1 MGRNKKKGK
10 GKELKKKLGGV
21 TPEDLIKAKE
31 AFKGTVLE
39 NKVDMKEFEAEL
51 KQAELL
57 HKKQKVDHEYEKQI
71 NKIENYIEAFDRRE
85 QEKKIRLARIGTKLP
100 NDKSFPPIEKRRLV
114 EQRNDLVREWE
125 AGEEKMSEEYEAEER
140 KKKDAEKKRKELEKK
155 LGGGLWDVIKDP
167 IGTIKE
173 AFAPVPTKLNNIS
186 TRTLEQWG
194 NIPISSPIII
204 ARTPL
209 NRFLTG
215 ALDAVSLG
223 KFGQLQKKYKYD
235 SLFHLLI
242 IVIVNGQRIIIE
254 KNEVVNV
261 APFKPSDVNNKTEYY
276 QLNFNPSINLTLNKM
291 LMRTKAK
298 MGDHLFYS
306 YSALGNNNCQDFVRN
321 LLGANGLATQPALN
335 FIYQNL
341 NAIVK
346 ELRESGFGY
355 VPRVVDA
362 ITDLGSK
369 VSRIIGKGKEDSYK
383 PFVNF
388 VANEG
393 LRFL

>member
-114 EQRNDLVREWE
+114 EQRNDLVRERE
-125 AGEEKMSEEYEAEER
+125 AVEEKMSEEYEAEER

>member
-1 MGRNKKKGK
+1 
-10 GKELKKKLGGV
+10 
-21 TPEDLIKAKE
+21 
-31 AFKGTVLE
+31 
-39 NKVDMKEFEAEL
+39 
-51 KQAELL
+51 
-57 HKKQKVDHEYEKQI
+57 
-71 NKIENYIEAFDRRE
+71 
-85 QEKKIRLARIGTKLP
+85 
-100 NDKSFPPIEKRRLV
+100 
-114 EQRNDLVREWE
+114 
-125 AGEEKMSEEYEAEER
+125 MSEEYEAEER

>member
-125 AGEEKMSEEYEAEER
+125 AVEEKMSEEYEAEER